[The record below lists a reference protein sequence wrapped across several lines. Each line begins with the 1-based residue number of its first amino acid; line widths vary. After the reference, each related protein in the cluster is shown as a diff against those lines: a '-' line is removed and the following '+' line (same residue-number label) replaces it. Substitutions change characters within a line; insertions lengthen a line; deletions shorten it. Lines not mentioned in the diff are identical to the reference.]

1 MNGISS
7 SSIISLADQLPKS
20 VRTYL
25 RAQILHVLYL
35 YQPVTKFSLIKIFGF
50 KQSSVNRIVKEM
62 MGDGLLA
69 PSIGLYRLTQD
80 GINASKIIL
89 RDMQFLEW
97 ALNWKQFSNYD
108 EKPNI
113 SYLNE

>member
-1 MNGISS
+1 MNRISAS
-7 SSIISLADQLPKS
+7 SLISIADQLPRS

-25 RAQILHVLYL
+25 RAQILHALYL

-62 MGDGLLA
+62 MGDGLLDA
-69 PSIGLYRLTQD
+69 SIGLYRLTQD
-80 GINASKIIL
+80 GITASKTIL
-89 RDMQFLEW
+89 RDTQFLEW
-97 ALNWKQFSNYD
+97 ALSWKQMGNYD